1 MNIQMAYLL
10 GMIIG
15 NGEIQRNNSAT
26 KILINIPHKNERT
39 DDGNDVK
46 IYVKASITDIK
57 SALEPTIGT
66 ILNCTQNKSVS
77 TIYFEKPNSDY
88 LITEIMRMCQN
99 ERTFETMHVPQYF
112 YTASRDEILYFL
124 RGFCDVTAYIR
135 KSNCYID
142 GITQRVYIEI
152 MHNWYV
158 AAEICNLLKIVDI
171 PVQTIDWAHPNM
183 RDGKLAKYNQ
193 GNHNFWKKE
202 HQIKI
207 TANEFLPIGFTV
219 IHKNNAL
226 EKFANEMINYY
237 SRLGKN
243 ISEKTHKFYWQ
254 KKKKR
259 SLRPSHPG
267 ESDVSIPSEIRG
279 KHYDCWQDIANDLGY
294 RE

>member
-10 GMIIG
+10 GMIVG
-15 NGEIQRNNSAT
+15 NGEIQRNNSTT
-26 KILINIPHKNERT
+26 KILINIPHKNEKT

-46 IYVKASITDIK
+46 VYVKASIADIK
-57 SALEPTIGT
+57 SALEQTIGT
-66 ILNCTQNKSVS
+66 ILNHTQNDRVS

-99 ERTFETMHVPQYF
+99 ERTFETMRVPQYF
-112 YTASRDEILYFL
+112 YSAPHDEILYFL

-142 GITQRVYIEI
+142 GVTHRVYIEI

-158 AAEICNLLKIVDI
+158 VAEICNLLKILDV
-171 PVQTIDWAHPNM
+171 PVHTIDWAHPNM
-183 RDGKLAKYNQ
+183 RDGKLSKYNE
-193 GNHNFWKKE
+193 GKPNFWKKE

-226 EKFANEMINYY
+226 NQYANEMTRYY
-237 SRLGKN
+237 ASSGKN
-243 ISEKTHKFYWQ
+243 ISDTTHKFYWE
-254 KKKKR
+254 KR
-259 SLRPSHPG
+259 KSRKTRERHPS
-267 ESDVSIPSEIRG
+267 ENDISIPKEIRG
-279 KHYDCWQDIANDLGY
+279 KLYDCWQDIAKDLGY
-294 RE
+294 EE

>member
-15 NGEIQRNNSAT
+15 NGEIQRNNSTT
-26 KILINIPHKNERT
+26 KILINIPHKNEKT

-46 IYVKASITDIK
+46 VYVKASIADIK
-57 SALEPTIGT
+57 SALEQTIGT
-66 ILNCTQNKSVS
+66 TLNHTQNDRVS
-77 TIYFEKPNSDY
+77 TIYFEKQNSDY

-99 ERTFETMHVPQYF
+99 ERTFETMRVPQYF
-112 YTASRDEILYFL
+112 YTAPHDEILYFL

-142 GITQRVYIEI
+142 GITHRVYIEI

-158 AAEICNLLKIVDI
+158 VADICNLLKILDI
-171 PVQTIDWAHPNM
+171 PVHTIDWSHPNM
-183 RDGKLAKYNQ
+183 RDGKLLKYNE
-193 GNHNFWKKE
+193 GKPNFWKKE

-226 EKFANEMINYY
+226 NQYANEMTRYY
-237 SRLGKN
+237 ASSGKN
-243 ISEKTHKFYWQ
+243 IADITHKYYWE
-254 KKKKR
+254 KR
-259 SLRPSHPG
+259 KIRKTRERHPS
-267 ESDVSIPSEIRG
+267 ENDTSIPAEIRG
-279 KHYDCWQDIANDLGY
+279 KHYDCWQDIAKDIGY
-294 RE
+294 EE